1 MSNLKLLLLEKDM
14 LEKSIKS
21 KEIHLAIADYRNL
34 FEIDRRI
41 AMFNKEEIEQAKKEL
56 NMINN
61 YKSKNDNK
69 RTIKLKEIKEN
80 INKDDFDFITA
91 IILLM
96 FNKNKNKSFFNIVFT
111 FLLSD
116 TNRPKNN

>member
-41 AMFNKEEIEQAKKEL
+41 AMFTKKEIEQAKKEL
-56 NMINN
+56 NMVNN